1 MRGVS
6 KIVTTVAV
14 AFIILVA
21 VLVIVSLPSKPQIAV
36 LSEKTAKS
44 ISGEN
49 YTYTKYSVVLGS
61 LLQFNASVIESV
73 DYLFQP
79 QSTPNGIFS
88 NYYFEDTVY
97 EFSNS
102 SMASALYGVLSLN
115 LQAQAM
121 PSKSHS
127 AQYRGFYYTY
137 TTTPH
142 KEVSLISQYFWGT
155 VGLSMNQIFE
165 ITGVSES
172 APSQNMSSV
181 AIEQINSMIPGI
193 F

>member
-36 LSEKTAKS
+36 LSEETAKS

-115 LQAQAM
+115 LQAQAT
-121 PSKSHS
+121 PSTSHS